1 MEAIAQQCNCVG
13 CTGMGLAA
21 AVPHKLPHGSS
32 YAQRRPM
39 GGGKFAIEA
48 DRATPGTIDVRP

>member
-1 MEAIAQQCNCVG
+1 
-13 CTGMGLAA
+13 MGLAA
-21 AVPHKLPHGSS
+21 AVPRKLPHGSS